1 MREKTKPQAAAAIT
15 EMYKSLKTDNKKEDE
30 QLESR
35 IWLNFVLLP
44 EDTRL

>member
-15 EMYKSLKTDNKKEDE
+15 EMQKSLKTDNKKGDE

-35 IWLNFVLLP
+35 I
-44 EDTRL
+44 